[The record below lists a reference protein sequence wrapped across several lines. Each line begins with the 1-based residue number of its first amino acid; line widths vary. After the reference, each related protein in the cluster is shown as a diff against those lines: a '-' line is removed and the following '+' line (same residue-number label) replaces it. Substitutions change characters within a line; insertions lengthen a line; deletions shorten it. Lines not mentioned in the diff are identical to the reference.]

1 MPFDEPL
8 ARRVRD
14 RLTGQSAVSE
24 KRMFGGL
31 AFLVNGNMCCGVH
44 RHELILRLH
53 PDHTARALA
62 EPSTR
67 IFDLSGRAM
76 QGWILVDSGGLA
88 DERVLAEE
96 K

>member
-1 MPFDEPL
+1 
-8 ARRVRD
+8 
-14 RLTGQSAVSE
+14 
-24 KRMFGGL
+24 
-31 AFLVNGNMCCGVH
+31 VH
-44 RHELILRLH
+44 RLELILRLH
-53 PDHTARALA
+53 PDHTARSLA

-88 DERVLAEE
+88 DELVLAAWLGLALDYARILPR